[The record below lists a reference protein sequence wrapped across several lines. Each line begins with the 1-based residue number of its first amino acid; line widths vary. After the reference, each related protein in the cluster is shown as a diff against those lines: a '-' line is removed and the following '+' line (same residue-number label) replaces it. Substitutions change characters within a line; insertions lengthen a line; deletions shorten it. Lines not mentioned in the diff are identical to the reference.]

1 MTKARKAIRRK
12 KVKHSI
18 DSEWI
23 YLKKSSIHNRGVF
36 AFKNIPK
43 DTEIVQY
50 TGRKIRKKDSSAQSK
65 RDDKNGTVY
74 LFEVNLHFYIDGA
87 DKGSDAIYIN
97 HGCKPN
103 CETQIEDNEI
113 WIVALRRIKK
123 GEELSY
129 DYGFEP
135 DVAIDSPCRCGH
147 RNCRKYIVRET
158 DFKKFKKI
166 LLKAN
171 RS

>member
-1 MTKARKAIRRK
+1 MTKARKTIKRK

-23 YLKKSSIHNRGVF
+23 YVKKSGIHNKGVF

-43 DTEIVQY
+43 GTEIVQY
-50 TGRKIRKKDSSAQSK
+50 TGKKVRKKDSNARSK
-65 RDDKNGTVY
+65 RDDKNGTIY
-74 LFEVNLHFYIDGA
+74 LFEVNRHFYIDGA

-129 DYGFEP
+129 DYGFEYN
-135 DVAIDSPCRCGH
+135 VAIDHPCRCGH
-147 RNCRKYIVRET
+147 RNCRKFIVHAD
-158 DFKKFKKI
+158 DFNKFKKI